1 MRVVSIMHNF
11 EKISSINF
19 KKISKELI
27 LGLQITHLPHFD
39 HNMNFH
45 WNLIQNSV
53 ASSITK
59 LFPMIFHDLKTFLV
73 FSITFKFKILIFLM
87 TKAKQIRRFWHIIW
101 TRISSFLS
109 NSCNTISNKE
119 KLNSIFLGHC
129 LAFEYC
135 RLLNL
140 QKWNMVLTLTVEFTK
155 TEPHNWNYMNQNN
168 D

>member
-1 MRVVSIMHNF
+1 MKNSTDCGQMSNLPNFGHSKNFRWKEKKHFLMPVVSIVYNF
-11 EKISSINF
+11 KKISSINF
-19 KKISKELI
+19 MKISKELI
-27 LGLQITHLPHFD
+27 LGLQMTHLPDFE

-101 TRISSFLS
+101 TRISSL
-109 NSCNTISNKE
+109 
-119 KLNSIFLGHC
+119 
-129 LAFEYC
+129 
-135 RLLNL
+135 
-140 QKWNMVLTLTVEFTK
+140 VTVVT
-155 TEPHNWNYMNQNN
+155 Q
-168 D
+168 